1 MESTHTE
8 KSTEQVYP
16 DVPTHSPTLIDHLTY
31 VEDVKD
37 IKKRLIRKLKKD
49 KAELAVKMNNRQKL
63 YNKAI
68 DILLENEKITPKVA
82 FSHYKNVSES
92 RFTTLDF
99 TLRIWMSGH
108 NTMFDGLREKIFPEL
123 FDVSSDSDSD

>member
-1 MESTHTE
+1 MESTHPE

-37 IKKRLIRKLKKD
+37 IKKRLIRKLKED

-82 FSHYKNVSES
+82 FSFYKEVSES

-99 TLRIWMSGH
+99 KLRIWMH
-108 NTMFDGLREKIFPEL
+108 NPLFEGLREKIFPEL

>member
-1 MESTHTE
+1 MESTHPE

-37 IKKRLIRKLKKD
+37 IKKKLIRKLKED

-82 FSHYKNVSES
+82 FSFYKDIADS
-92 RFTTLDF
+92 RFTHLDF
-99 TLRIWMSGH
+99 RLRIWMH
-108 NTMFDGLREKIFPEL
+108 DPLFEGLREKIYPEL
-123 FDVSSDSDSD
+123 FDCSSDSDSD

>member
-1 MESTHTE
+1 M
-8 KSTEQVYP
+8 
-16 DVPTHSPTLIDHLTY
+16 
-31 VEDVKD
+31 KD
-37 IKKRLIRKLKKD
+37 IKKRLIRKLKED
-49 KAELAVKMNNRQKL
+49 KAELAVKMTNRQKL

-82 FSHYKNVSES
+82 FGFYKEVSES

-99 TLRIWMSGH
+99 KLRIWMH
-108 NTMFDGLREKIFPEL
+108 NPLFEGLREKIFPEL

>member
-1 MESTHTE
+1 MESTHPE
-8 KSTEQVYP
+8 KSTEPVYP

-37 IKKRLIRKLKKD
+37 IKKRLIRKLKED

-82 FSHYKNVSES
+82 FSFYKDIADS
-92 RFTTLDF
+92 RFTHLDF
-99 TLRIWMSGH
+99 RLRIWMGDPL
-108 NTMFDGLREKIFPEL
+108 FEGLREKIYPEL
-123 FDVSSDSDSD
+123 FDCSSDSDSD